1 MAIGVDATPAGLD
14 EMAIGLDKTAIGLA
28 SALHDMA
35 LALIRPLVLTGNG
48 LARLLAFLVQ
58 LGQVCSGRFP
68 CKASFHR
75 ARLCPSAPAT
85 NSLKPWPALWPPT
98 LAMKSQKPCSERW
111 PLTAPLTQPRA
122 ALPTQPANRRRLFLC
137 SYEGAARGESTKQRG
152 QRATAPEQGSSRRSC
167 AFKRLQAQD
176 VSVTPSDEIAA
187 ALAFT
192 MAKRLLEVVTAVGS
206 APVFASLQLRV
217 SVRRP
222 LAKLRVATAAVERSE
237 ALGSSRRSCNF
248 HKRFCDS
255 T

>member
-1 MAIGVDATPAGLD
+1 MAPNCPVDAATRCASNAAS
-14 EMAIGLDKTAIGLA
+14 EQTTAF
-28 SALHDMA
+28 S
-35 LALIRPLVLTGNG
+35 V
-48 LARLLAFLVQ
+48 FLRRRSPRRVNQ
-58 LGQVCSGRFP
+58 
-68 CKASFHR
+68 
-75 ARLCPSAPAT
+75 AT
-85 NSLKPWPALWPPT
+85 WPA
-98 LAMKSQKPCSERW
+98 
-111 PLTAPLTQPRA
+111 
-122 ALPTQPANRRRLFLC
+122 
-137 SYEGAARGESTKQRG
+137 
-152 QRATAPEQGSSRRSC
+152 RATAPEQGSSRRSC

-176 VSVTPSDEIAA
+176 VSATPSDEIAA